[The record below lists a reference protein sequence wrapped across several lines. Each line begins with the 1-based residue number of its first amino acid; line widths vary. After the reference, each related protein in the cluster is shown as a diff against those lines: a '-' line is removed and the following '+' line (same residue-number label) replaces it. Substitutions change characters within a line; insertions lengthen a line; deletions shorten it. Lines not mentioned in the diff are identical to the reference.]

1 MITNTKKS
9 DAGKYICVGTNM
21 VGERE
26 SEIAE
31 LTVLGKRP
39 RFTDNTLHS
48 TLVSVQLSSQFKVS
62 WQSTM
67 WFFFTWVEVSMH
79 DWLHWLS
86 DPTVCQL
93 WRGSL
98 PIIAQMFQHF
108 PAPPFN
114 NLFPTHLFP
123 SYSPSPNSF
132 HQNRVLI
139 TIADDLGW
147 GRECGAPGS
156 LLVLLFKQCFLRK
169 DLSRCSWG
177 NFLCRENIS
186 YYLSVV
192 HSNKSRSSDW
202 KVNDEDEDDANYPR
216 EEQNERS
223 SVIFS
228 PPMWFYSLVIE
239 SWGPNASPDKQA
251 NDECTHLTVI
261 QTFSWICIK
270 IAWNYFLLQNV

>member
-139 TIADDLGW
+139 TMTLV
-147 GRECGAPGS
+147 EEGS
-156 LLVLLFKQCFLRK
+156 A
-169 DLSRCSWG
+169 
-177 NFLCRENIS
+177 E
-186 YYLSVV
+186 
-192 HSNKSRSSDW
+192 
-202 KVNDEDEDDANYPR
+202 
-216 EEQNERS
+216 
-223 SVIFS
+223 
-228 PPMWFYSLVIE
+228 
-239 SWGPNASPDKQA
+239 
-251 NDECTHLTVI
+251 
-261 QTFSWICIK
+261 
-270 IAWNYFLLQNV
+270 LQEAF